1 MKYTIAAV
9 LVIALAL
16 VLFIPIP
23 QGPLDD
29 GGTRTYNAFT
39 YKIVVWNKLYMTV
52 NENGQGTDNCPYQ
65 KTSVFWLPN
74 NLKSIDELWEME
86 IANK

>member
-29 GGTRTYNAFT
+29 GGTRTYNALT
-39 YKIVVWNKLYMTV
+39 YKIVFL
-52 NENGQGTDNCPYQ
+52 E
-65 KTSVFWLPN
+65 
-74 NLKSIDELWEME
+74 
-86 IANK
+86 